1 MEKVIFNLYFSV
13 IIIIKNKYYYIYLI
27 NIQTVYLFCHC
38 SGACVNGCVYV
49 LPMLNAQKDLQS
61 FYFQNAFVYLQ
72 LAALYVSDVHSNDDT
87 GFIKPLDYYL

>member
-1 MEKVIFNLYFSV
+1 MWIKLYLTFNFQL

-49 LPMLNAQKDLQS
+49 LPMLNVKRDLQS

-72 LAALYVSDVHSNDDT
+72 LAALYVSDIHSNNDT
-87 GFIKPLDYYL
+87 AFLKPLD

>member
-1 MEKVIFNLYFSV
+1 MWIKLYLTFNFQL

-49 LPMLNAQKDLQS
+49 LPMLNVKRDLQS

-72 LAALYVSDVHSNDDT
+72 FAALYVSDIHSNNDT
-87 GFIKPLDYYL
+87 AFLKPLD

>member
-1 MEKVIFNLYFSV
+1 MWIKLYLTFNFQL

-49 LPMLNAQKDLQS
+49 LPMLNVKRDLQS

-72 LAALYVSDVHSNDDT
+72 LAALYVSDIHSDNDT
-87 GFIKPLDYYL
+87 AFLKPLD

>member
-1 MEKVIFNLYFSV
+1 MWIKLYLTFNFQL

-38 SGACVNGCVYV
+38 FGACVNGCVYV
-49 LPMLNAQKDLQS
+49 LPMLNVKRDLQS

-72 LAALYVSDVHSNDDT
+72 LAALYVSDIHSNNDT
-87 GFIKPLDYYL
+87 AFLKPLD